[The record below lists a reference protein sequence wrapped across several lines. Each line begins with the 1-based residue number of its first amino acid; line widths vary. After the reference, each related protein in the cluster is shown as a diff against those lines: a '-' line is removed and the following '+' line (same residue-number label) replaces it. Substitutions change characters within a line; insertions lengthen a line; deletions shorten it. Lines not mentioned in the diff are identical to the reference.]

1 MSEGALDG
9 DARYA
14 PVDLAEAARVLLA
27 HAGVAADAAD
37 AEATADIALL
47 VGREPPALR
56 WAGLLARTVG
66 WGPLRQRLQSW
77 ARLPGLVAGSD
88 LPWRADVE
96 RARDALEPAAIAL
109 LATLAACDGP
119 FAWDVLEEVEPA
131 ASIASICLLEDAG
144 LLARSTRAGVVTF
157 AVPFCVRALHRLAEP
172 EGAEACAR
180 LWLAAWVKR
189 AEALRASTY
198 GVSSGAT
205 LSELA
210 FAVPLAHHALASE
223 TRAAEELGL
232 ALWIRVADAMF
243 FVGALDLG
251 SPAFDRAVTLA
262 DASDASDALEPRVRA
277 RIVAG
282 RAALERGDPAHAEAM
297 VTEAVGLAASGGR
310 DDLRS
315 EALRGAGWTALASAK
330 LEAARTSFEVAQG
343 LAEAAR
349 DPRGL
354 ADATA
359 GRGILALLT
368 GETEA
373 GRALLG
379 EALAIHVVTRDAP
392 REAAVRGMMALLPEQ
407 LDAPADAALL
417 AGQLGELRA
426 SGQRWREALV
436 LARLAL
442 QARARGDDADASAH
456 LREARAAAALSGMSA
471 SALVA
476 TLMETKGAARPEFLV
491 GFEGRSL
498 TLPSGEVHDLTRHG
512 PVRRVLWALAVAR
525 VNEGGVARSALEL
538 VDAGWPGEKMRH
550 EAATLRVYTTV
561 RRLRALGLAD
571 ALVTRDDGYLFD
583 PEAAIA
589 IERP

>member
-1 MSEGALDG
+1 MSEGALEG
-9 DARYA
+9 YA
-14 PVDLAEAARVLLA
+14 PVDAAEAERILLA
-27 HAGVAADAAD
+27 HAGLAAD

-47 VGREPPALR
+47 LGREQPALR

-77 ARLPGLVAGSD
+77 TRLPGLIAGAE

-96 RARDALEPAAIAL
+96 RARDSLPSAERAL

-119 FAWDVLEEVEPA
+119 FTWDVLDEIEPG
-131 ASIASICLLEDAG
+131 ASIASVCLLEDAG
-144 LLARSTRAGVVTF
+144 LLARSTRSGVVTF
-157 AVPFCVRALHRLAEP
+157 AVPFCVRALHRLADP
-172 EGAEACAR
+172 EGAEACAGR
-180 LWLAAWVKR
+180 WLTAWVKR
-189 AEALRASTY
+189 AEALRATTY

-210 FAVPLAHHALASE
+210 FAIPLAHHALASE
-223 TRAAEELGL
+223 TKAVEDLGL

-243 FVGALDLG
+243 FVGAIDFR
-251 SPAFDRAVTLA
+251 SPAFARAVTLA
-262 DASDASDALEPRVRA
+262 DAGEALEPRIRA

-282 RAALERGDPAHAEAM
+282 RAALERGDAAYAASTVAEAG
-297 VTEAVGLAASGGR
+297 ALAESGGR

-315 EALRGAGWTALASAK
+315 EALRGAGWTALACAK
-330 LEAARTSFEVAQG
+330 LEAAQASFVAAEG
-343 LAEAAR
+343 LAESAR

-354 ADATA
+354 ADAAA

-368 GETEA
+368 GEAEA
-373 GRALLG
+373 ARALLG
-379 EALAIHVVTRDAP
+379 EALAIHVVSRDAP
-392 REAAVRGMMALLPEQ
+392 REAAVRGMMELLPER
-407 LDAPADAALL
+407 LGEAADVALL
-417 AGQLGELRA
+417 AEQLGELRA

-442 QARARGDDADASAH
+442 QARARGDAAGESGH
-456 LREARAAAALSGMSA
+456 LREARAAAALSSMSA
-471 SALVA
+471 STLVA
-476 TLMETKGAARPEFLV
+476 RLVPTDSAARTGFIV

-512 PVRRVLWALAVAR
+512 PVRRVLWALAVAK
-525 VNEGGVARSALEL
+525 EKAGDVAMSALEL

-550 EAATLRVYTTV
+550 QAATLRVYTTV
-561 RRLRALGLAD
+561 RRLRGLGLAD
-571 ALVTRDDGYLFD
+571 ALITRDDGYLLD
-583 PEAAIA
+583 PETALA